1 MSHSICMYVYIYI
14 CVGEGERQ
22 KVKDGEKEREV
33 ASLLLLSCL
42 SNEQTKP
49 FVRELSASASAWE
62 DNIIFIERNSLS
74 FHCLSFFYFFFSI
87 HPSESPLPLVR
98 PSSSQIQWCGMSR
111 DRRGSES
118 QPLITEWAPAAR
130 VRDSFAE
137 GKKLC

>member
-1 MSHSICMYVYIYI
+1 MYVYIYL
-14 CVGEGERQ
+14 CLRGRKTESERWR
-22 KVKDGEKEREV
+22 EREREV

-74 FHCLSFFYFFFSI
+74 FHCLSFFFFFFLST
-87 HPSESPLPLVR
+87 HQNPPSPPVR

-137 GKKLC
+137 EKKLC